1 MAMIYKFNVSIYQN
15 TKGAIT
21 VKRDDTGN
29 YNANNAADLYKKML
43 ELGKKLKAEV
53 RIFKPKADGNTP
65 LLFADRYGNPY
76 LALLP
81 AREAPTGDTVSVK
94 KVVKLA

>member
-1 MAMIYKFNVSIYQN
+1 MAMIYKFNVSIFQN
-15 TKGAIT
+15 TKGKIV
-21 VKRDDTGN
+21 VKRDDDGAF
-29 YNANNAADLYKKML
+29 NANNADDLYKKML
-43 ELGKKLKAEV
+43 EIGKKLKAEV
-53 RIFKPKADGNTP
+53 NIFKPKADGNTP

-81 AREAPTGDTVSVK
+81 AREAPTGDKIVVK

>member
-1 MAMIYKFNVSIYQN
+1 MAMIYKYNVSIFQN

-21 VKRDDTGN
+21 VKRDDEGN
-29 YNANNAADLYKKML
+29 YNANNAADLYKKMV
-43 ELGKKLKAEV
+43 ELGKKLKSEV
-53 RIFKPKADGNTP
+53 RIYKPKADGNTP
-65 LLFADRYGNPY
+65 LLFSDRYGNPY

-81 AREAPTGDTVSVK
+81 AREAPTGEVSVK

>member
-1 MAMIYKFNVSIYQN
+1 MAMIYKYNVSIFQN

-21 VKRDDTGN
+21 VKRDDEGN
-29 YNANNAADLYKKML
+29 YNANNVSDLYKKML

-53 RIFKPKADGNTP
+53 RVFKPKADGNTP

-81 AREAPTGDTVSVK
+81 AREAPTGDAVSVK

>member
-1 MAMIYKFNVSIYQN
+1 MAMIYKFNVSIFQN

-21 VKRDDTGN
+21 VKRDDDGAF
-29 YNANNAADLYKKML
+29 NANNVSELYKKMV
-43 ELGKKLKAEV
+43 ELGKKMKAEV

-81 AREAPTGDTVSVK
+81 AREAPTGDAVSVK